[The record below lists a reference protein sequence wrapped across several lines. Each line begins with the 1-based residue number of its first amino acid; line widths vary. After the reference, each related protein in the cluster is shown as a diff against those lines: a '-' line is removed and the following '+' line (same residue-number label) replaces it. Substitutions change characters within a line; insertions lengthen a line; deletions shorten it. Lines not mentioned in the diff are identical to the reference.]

1 MARLE
6 VVMVFGDNYVRDIL
20 GASFGGTEHSGYGR
34 EHAPETLRTYSKMIP
49 FPTGL
54 AAIAQ
59 WRAVTD
65 IYGP

>member
-1 MARLE
+1 
-6 VVMVFGDNYVRDIL
+6 MVCVDNYFRGTL
-20 GASFGGTEHSGYGR
+20 GTPFGGTEHSGYGR
-34 EHAPETLRTYSKMIP
+34 EHAVETLREFTYPKMIR

-54 AAIAQ
+54 AALPQ